1 MGDLQAPMEWLRRLN
16 STGELAGKVS
26 GAWGALQFD
35 PELAD
40 SLPLP
45 VVAAIDRCKNAFAY
59 RDKGAITREIHLF
72 YLHHDDVLAFL
83 DRQRNFEG
91 LVEQVHKNRA
101 AFVAE
106 RLSAYDIKIR
116 IEEED
121 EEWVW
126 SPLFREF
133 KCEPQPRCLSRPY
146 EHSEDEFEGLV
157 KWIEMEGGRIGE
169 KNEPPHMAR
178 ALKLFAKSELGSR
191 MPMLCPVL
199 GLTQE
204 TMKDRGNQILIAME
218 ELIRVGKIYFPA
230 MDIESVSFETFR
242 LVLDDCID
250 RRGEVA
256 QYHCWGRDT
265 FVRACL
271 DMLALDKKS
280 LLRDMWVTRDG
291 VDFEAVS
298 NAFRTVLLY
307 RENLD
312 LGYIFGS
319 LEATGIW
326 PAAGHGLFR
335 AAKEL
340 LQDSLHHLHGKL
352 QVWNVTD
359 DLEDLDE
366 WKASQVLCT
375 IDQLRIFGQAHVAAP
390 SIQPE
395 ESSRSDR
402 SDPWDF
408 SLSPRES
415 LKKHGV
421 DEPNPVVAPGLE
433 VDAASCDPVVELP
446 SM

>member
-1 MGDLQAPMEWLRRLN
+1 MGDLQAPMEWLRRMN

-26 GAWGALQFD
+26 AAWGALQFD

-59 RDKGAITREIHLF
+59 KEAGAITREIHLF
-72 YLHHDDVLAFL
+72 YLHHDDVLL
-83 DRQRNFEG
+83 YQSRQRDFDG
-91 LVEQVHKNRA
+91 LVEQVQRNRA

-106 RLSAYDIKIR
+106 KLSRYDIKIR
-116 IEEED
+116 MQEED

-126 SPLFREF
+126 SPVFREF
-133 KCEPQPRCLSRPY
+133 KCEPQPRCISRPY
-146 EHSEDEFEGLV
+146 EHSEEEFEGLV
-157 KWIEMEGGRIGE
+157 KWMEMEGNRIGE

-191 MPMLCPVL
+191 TPMLCPVL
-199 GLTQE
+199 GLTEE
-204 TMKDRGNQILIAME
+204 TMTDRGHQILVAMQ
-218 ELIRVGKIYFPA
+218 ELIRVGKIYFPT
-230 MDIESVSFETFR
+230 MDTQSDTFETFR
-242 LVLDDCID
+242 LVLDDCVD
-250 RRGEVA
+250 RGGEVA

-265 FVRACL
+265 FVKACL

-280 LLRDMWVTRDG
+280 LLRDMWVTREG

-298 NAFRTVLLY
+298 NAFRIVLLY

-319 LEATGIW
+319 LEATGTW

-375 IDQLRIFGQAHVAAP
+375 IDQERIFGLTHQPAP
-390 SIQPE
+390 SNQQE
-395 ESSRSDR
+395 EPSRSDR

-408 SLSPRES
+408 SISPRDPV
-415 LKKHGV
+415 KKHCVGV
-421 DEPNPVVAPGLE
+421 AEPDAAPVLE
-433 VDAASCDPVVELP
+433 EEAASCDPVVQLP
-446 SM
+446 AV